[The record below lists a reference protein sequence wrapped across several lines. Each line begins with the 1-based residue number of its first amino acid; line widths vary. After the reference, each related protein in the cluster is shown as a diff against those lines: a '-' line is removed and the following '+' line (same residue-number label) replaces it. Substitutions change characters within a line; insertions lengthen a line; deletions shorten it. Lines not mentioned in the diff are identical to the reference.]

1 VVPVAAATTSV
12 LSDEIGIVLAAWD
25 LHVRVT
31 ARSPNH
37 DGRQAFREN
46 LPVRMMRFTTVRSA
60 PARLGSRDCSFKL
73 SDRKTKGK

>member
-12 LSDEIGIVLAAWD
+12 LSDEIGTVLAAWD

-37 DGRQAFREN
+37 DGWQAFRGE
-46 LPVRMMRFTTVRSA
+46 SA
-60 PARLGSRDCSFKL
+60 GQDDALHYGS
-73 SDRKTKGK
+73 